1 MNLNR
6 ERVKMKFFWL
16 LCVVCQIIFLGGG
29 RKTFSILCLRD
40 CKSEDFAIKC
50 KNEMFKSSKRTFHS
64 MFFRRKNKDPLN
76 ISKDIEDKSCLSTIG
91 QHLRVDQ
98 EFMRQQVLKV
108 SGFITSRFP
117 LVTRIL
123 VEFWPFL
130 AYFLT

>member
-1 MNLNR
+1 
-6 ERVKMKFFWL
+6 
-16 LCVVCQIIFLGGG
+16 
-29 RKTFSILCLRD
+29 
-40 CKSEDFAIKC
+40 
-50 KNEMFKSSKRTFHS
+50 

-108 SGFITSRFP
+108 SGFIRSR
-117 LVTRIL
+117 LITRIR